1 MSSQEEHTVKALNQ
15 VKVTGILWLVAR
27 LWLAYEWFNAG
38 IEKVFGAGSTLWV
51 GPKAGTAVAG
61 FLKGAIAKSAL
72 AEGFDPIKTP
82 HPAVNEWYATLA
94 RDVFLPNAALFSYL
108 VAVGEVAIGLALI
121 LGIFTRFSSVMSVL
135 LGLSLLMAGATST
148 LPQMLAIS
156 VALASVGGAA
166 IGYYG
171 LDFFA
176 RPVEIKLLRRAHLIP
191 APQAA

>member
-1 MSSQEEHTVKALNQ
+1 MKALNQ
-15 VKVTGILWLVAR
+15 PKVTGILWLAVR
-27 LWLAYEWFNAG
+27 LWLGYEWFHAG
-38 IEKVFGAGSTLWV
+38 IEKVFGEGSTVWV
-51 GPKAGTAVAG
+51 GSKAGAAVAG

-94 RDVFLPNAALFSYL
+94 RDVFLPNAALFSYM
-108 VAVGEVAIGLALI
+108 VALGEVAIGVALI
-121 LGIFTRFSSVMSVL
+121 LGIFTRFSSVMSAL

-156 VALASVGGAA
+156 VALATAGGLA

-171 LDFFA
+171 LDYFV
-176 RPVEIKLLRRAHLIP
+176 RPIELKILRRTGLIP
-191 APQAA
+191 APQSV